1 VQKGFSECVRLL
13 VRAGASPHFVVNSAD
28 GMSIVQIACNG
39 SNVETLR
46 QVIEV
51 VNVNECMQNGR
62 TALHWACYYGKMGFV
77 RTLVAAG
84 ASVHIKDE
92 EGCTPLFWAVYV
104 RVASVDD
111 HSRDAYSVIRSFI
124 VCVVAVASP
133 AIHQILQH

>member
-1 VQKGFSECVRLL
+1 MRRFYAVQKGFSECVRLL
-13 VRAGASPHFVVNSAD
+13 VRAGANPHFVVNSAG

-77 RTLVAAG
+77 RALVAAG
-84 ASVHIKDE
+84 ASVHIQDE
-92 EGCTPLFWAVYV
+92 EGCTPLFWAVCV
-104 RVASVDD
+104 LIGDGRVPCCRCCCAAHWRYQAELCS
-111 HSRDAYSVIRSFI
+111 
-124 VCVVAVASP
+124 CP
-133 AIHQILQH
+133 